1 MLKDCWNQFLSGK
14 KKSKNF
20 NLIFSFEFHSRTLL
34 LVASSY
40 LKGRYRH
47 RLTDNHLS
55 LESEGEP
62 PWWFCSF
69 NLIIRKSYMVF
80 AVSLL
85 HTCMYKS
92 KNTAI
97 FPWNRSL
104 GNESID
110 LRSILQFFVK
120 SLIKHVY
127 RIKELQLQFFRENN
141 DVQSDNFFSFFRE
154 IDVWIIFLWIQLFH
168 EWCRFTKNC
177 PQIKEKM

>member
-1 MLKDCWNQFLSGK
+1 MTVSEMLKDCWNQFLSGK

-85 HTCMYKS
+85 HTCTKA
-92 KNTAI
+92 KI
-97 FPWNRSL
+97 
-104 GNESID
+104 
-110 LRSILQFFVK
+110 
-120 SLIKHVY
+120 
-127 RIKELQLQFFRENN
+127 LQFFREI
-141 DVQSDNFFSFFRE
+141 DLWEMKALIWDQFCNFSWNRWLNMFIE
-154 IDVWIIFLWIQLFH
+154 
-168 EWCRFTKNC
+168 
-177 PQIKEKM
+177 